1 MTAPTAPLPVV
12 VLISGSGSNLQALID
27 SAGEQHF
34 RIHGVISNRPQ
45 AGGLARAT
53 AAGIATRVVDHKDY
67 PDRAAFD
74 AALAGAVD
82 AFDPALVVLAGF
94 MRILTTAFVNRY
106 AGRMINIHPSLLPD
120 FQGLDTHSRA
130 LAAGV
135 GEHGASVHFVTAEL
149 DGGPVIAQTRV
160 AVEPGDDAT
169 RLAARV
175 LRREH
180 ALLPQVVGWFARNRV
195 ELRDG
200 KVWMDGKRLQAPLQC

>member
-1 MTAPTAPLPVV
+1 MTAPNSPLPVV

-27 SAGEQHF
+27 GAGDQHF
-34 RIHGVISNRPQ
+34 RIQGVISNRPQ
-45 AGGLARAT
+45 AGGLARA
-53 AAGIATRVVDHKDY
+53 AEAGIATRVIDHKDY

-74 AALAGAVD
+74 MALAEAVD
-82 AFDPALVVLAGF
+82 AFDPGLVVLAGF

-135 GEHGASVHFVTAEL
+135 SEHGASVHFVTAEL

-160 AVEPGDDAT
+160 AVEAGDDAK

-180 ALLPQVVGWFARNRV
+180 ALLPQVVGWFASGRIA
-195 ELRDG
+195 LRDG
-200 KVWMDGKRLQAPLQC
+200 QVWMDGNRLQAPLQC